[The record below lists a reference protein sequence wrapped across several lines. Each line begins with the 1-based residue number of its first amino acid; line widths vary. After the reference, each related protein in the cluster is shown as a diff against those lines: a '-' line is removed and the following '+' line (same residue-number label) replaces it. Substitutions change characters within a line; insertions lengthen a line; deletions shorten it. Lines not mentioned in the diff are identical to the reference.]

1 MALTDQRQ
9 SPRSEQRR
17 PQSAGARRP
26 SQGRPSSPAR
36 GSGPHGDGT
45 PPDQLWARAA
55 LVLGALLAALAG
67 IHVLVADLSWWFVG
81 AAFATVVVG
90 VATFVRTLSARRWL
104 PPLVAIVVAI
114 IGVTAGYA
122 SDVAFLGF
130 LPSADAVDRLT
141 AVSRSGF
148 QSIANQAIPAEPQ
161 LGIVFLLALLMIGC
175 ALAAEA
181 AAAHRLPALT
191 AIPLLGLLVI
201 PTAVRPELTDPVWFV
216 VTAALYLLLLRSGRA
231 QTSRRVFVVAGVA
244 AIVGGLVTPSI
255 LPSVDPDA
263 AATTGGLAAGV
274 NPLINLGDDLRRGD
288 PVVAVTYTTD
298 SDSGLYLRLA
308 TLDSFNG
315 RTWSPTRVPALSE
328 RTVDAFP
335 PPAGLTDAVLRER
348 KEAVVEVGNISG
360 RWLPL
365 PYPAQSVTGTEGDW
379 FWEPDGLS
387 ARTSNSSLS
396 GQTYSVAFSNVE
408 PSLDQL
414 QVSVPVTDL
423 DTAPAEYADIDVL
436 RYLGLPA
443 RMPQIITDTAAE
455 IRGSLTSNYDIA
467 LALQAYFQDGDF
479 EYSEDAPVEQGYD
492 GSGTDVLAEFLVAK
506 SGYCVHYS
514 SAMAVMARSL
524 GIPARIAVGFQP
536 GEQSTIDGQPVYTV
550 SSHDLHAWPELY
562 FEGVGWLR
570 FEPTPG
576 RGEVP
581 DYGLDAPVD
590 DPATPENE
598 ALPATNAPSAAP
610 TATAAPERPVEIDPL
625 TGAPVVPEQAADPL
639 PIVLLVML
647 GILLLAG
654 LTPAAARALVRRRRY
669 ARVRRGEDAAA
680 AAWDEVR
687 DTARDHGWAAPDSET
702 PRDFAERLAVVMAGS
717 EATITGFRDDVELS
731 AFAPPGR
738 GSPTVEELRS
748 VRRAIGATV
757 TRRLRL
763 RAVFLPTS
771 LASRF
776 RWDPDG

>member
-9 SPRSEQRR
+9 DPRAAPRR
-17 PQSAGARRP
+17 PQSSQTRRP
-26 SQGRPSSPAR
+26 AQGRSSAPAR
-36 GSGPHGDGT
+36 SRTRRGDGT
-45 PPDQLWARAA
+45 PPAQLWGRAA

-67 IHVLVADLSWWFVG
+67 VHVLVTGLSWWFVG
-81 AAFATVVVG
+81 AGFAIVVVG
-90 VATFVRTLSARRWL
+90 VATVVRTLSARRWL
-104 PPLVAIVVAI
+104 PPLIAIVVAI

-122 SDVAFLGF
+122 SDVAFLGI
-130 LPSADAVDRLT
+130 LPSADAIERLT
-141 AVSRSGF
+141 DVSRSGF
-148 QSIANQAIPAEPQ
+148 QSIAEQGLPAEPQ

-181 AAAHRLPALT
+181 AAAHGVPALT

-201 PTAVRPELTDPVWFV
+201 PTAVRPELTDPLWFV
-216 VTAALYLLLLRSGRA
+216 VTAVLYLLLLRSGRS
-231 QTSRRVFVVAGVA
+231 QTSRRVFLLAGVA
-244 AIVGGLVTPSI
+244 AIIGGLVTPSV

-263 AATTGGLAAGV
+263 AATSGGLAAGV
-274 NPLINLGDDLRRGD
+274 NPLITLGEDLRRGD

-315 RTWSPTRVPALSE
+315 RTWSPARVPALSE

-335 PPAGLTDAVLRER
+335 APAGLTDAVLRER

-387 ARTSNSSLS
+387 ARTSNSSVN
-396 GQTYSVAFSNVE
+396 GQTYSVAFSDVE

-423 DTAPAEYADIDVL
+423 DAAPAEYTDIDVL

-467 LALQAYFQDGDF
+467 LALQSYFTDGEF

-581 DYGLDAPVD
+581 DYGLDVPVD

-598 ALPATNAPSAAP
+598 ALPATAAPSAAP

-625 TGAPVVPEQAADPL
+625 TGDPVVPTQAADPL
-639 PIVLLVML
+639 PYVLLTML
-647 GILLLAG
+647 GILLLGG
-654 LTPAAARALVRRRRY
+654 LTPAVARVIVRRRRY
-669 ARVRRGEDAAA
+669 ARLRRGEDGAA

-717 EATITGFRDDVELS
+717 EATISGFRGDVELS

-757 TRRLRL
+757 SRRGRL
-763 RAVFLPTS
+763 RAVFLPAS
-771 LASRF
+771 LAARF